1 MPAISPSRSPENS
14 PLIADVERG
23 KSGLCEDNGI
33 HKGLLRRKVQHAF
46 GHESNPKF
54 AEHAEHAFRGACALV
69 FFAIP
74 LLMPK
79 GVLPLRDYLIDLGV
93 YNSGVCLF
101 IIFNLGSSFGQAFN
115 SCRSGLQG
123 SLMAAMLG
131 WMMYTIFPDGV
142 QESLDNP
149 ELAFW
154 GGVVVGAIFVSLL
167 ICLKFSISLQMF
179 ALSGFAGTWMQF
191 LDASQEA
198 NIIPPW
204 RPGWSI
210 GKDVLTQSFACTG
223 IGMLAVMLASLLPY
237 PRWSLTFVT
246 ENQLHANVRMVK
258 VMRTVVDYYA
268 LDKPNK
274 YIKDQVIRRLGHLK
288 GLTHENQPLLAAA
301 WWECYGFGSS
311 QVAEVK
317 RRVLAQM
324 DNITTS
330 IFDIIWNAWQETVAE
345 DFGEKDGHLIRQM
358 KPYMDALLKSMEVTL
373 QMLVKAASDGSLT
386 PAEVLAL
393 KMSFEDI
400 DKKDKALVDF
410 FRKARKDVTKGS
422 PEVIY
427 KEVRIAHVLLYS
439 FCEVVGKTKSLAD
452 KVHQEMSRSDFKL
465 PPPPELDGFKSIFTG
480 LTEKT
485 HMVYAARGL
494 LAFFGSFILGWFGFR
509 DVFPPYTAGI
519 ASTVPFL
526 ITMYVGSALVSD
538 LNRIQGLM
546 LGYVM
551 APILASLTSTCEP
564 VDLMI
569 HLFIT
574 FVWVFLG
581 VFVRESSPTFSSI
594 GSMAAAF
601 GASTLLAKNCSDPSI
616 KKADIF
622 ESLALNCIAVLM
634 TTLVN
639 LGIPAENASD
649 LAVQNLET
657 CWSLLKKSI
666 HELYDPN
673 IKTVTF
679 RASEAQLALQK
690 AREMGNEASS
700 EPRLWR
706 MPWKTSLWE
715 AVLDDTAHMVATL
728 STMEHAVVAGGE
740 VSGPKK
746 ESLWKLMQQSHL
758 FRHSAQNTVLKKMDG
773 GTKLIGIFKHATAQR
788 YPALS
793 DKDVYKTYEEEDALA
808 EQEFVSKDLGKI
820 FGEENDRETNSVRD
834 DDMAVMATALANLS
848 RMKEQLRCVQ
858 HRILQNSYDE

>member
-1 MPAISPSRSPENS
+1 MPVTSAEHS
-14 PLIADVERG
+14 PLMADVERG
-23 KSGLCEDNGI
+23 KSGLLEDNGI
-33 HKGLLRRKVQHAF
+33 HKGWLRRHVQHAF

-79 GVLPLRDYLIDLGV
+79 GVLPFRDYLIELGV

-123 SLMAAMLG
+123 NFAAALLG
-131 WMMYTIFPDGV
+131 WTMYTIFPDGV
-142 QESLDNP
+142 TEDLDNP

-154 GGVVVGAIFVSLL
+154 GGVATGTIFVSLL
-167 ICLKFSISLQMF
+167 ICLKFSISMQMF

-191 LDASQEA
+191 LDASKSA
-198 NIIPPW
+198 DIIPPW

-210 GKDVLTQSFACTG
+210 GRDVLTQSFACTG

-237 PRWSLTFVT
+237 PRWSLVFVT
-246 ENQLHANVRMVK
+246 ENQLHANVQMVK

-274 YIKDQVIRRLGHLK
+274 YIKDQVIRRLGQLK

-311 QVAEVK
+311 QVK

-324 DNITTS
+324 DIITSS

-345 DFGEKDGHLIRQM
+345 DFGEKDGRLIRQI
-358 KPYMDALLKSMEVTL
+358 KPYLDQLLKSMEVTL
-373 QMLVKAASDGSLT
+373 NLLVKAASDGSLT
-386 PAEVLAL
+386 PAEVRAL
-393 KMSFEDI
+393 QMSFEDI
-400 DKKDKALVDF
+400 GKKDKELVDF
-410 FRKARKDVTKGS
+410 FRKARKEVTKGS

-427 KEVRIAHVLLYS
+427 KDIRIAHVLIYS
-439 FCEVVGKTKSLAD
+439 FSEVVGQTKGLAD
-452 KVHQEMSRSDFKL
+452 KVHQEMSKSYAL

-485 HMVYAARGL
+485 HMVYAARGMI
-494 LAFFGSFILGWFGFR
+494 AFFGSFILGWFGFR
-509 DVFPPYTAGI
+509 DVFPPHTAGI

-551 APILASLTSTCEP
+551 APILASLTATCEP
-564 VDLMI
+564 VDLII
-569 HLFIT
+569 HLSIT
-574 FVWVFLG
+574 FLWVFLG

-601 GASTLLAKNCSDPSI
+601 GASTLLAKNCSDPTIDKASI
-616 KKADIF
+616 F
-622 ESLALNCIAVLM
+622 VSLALNCIAVLV
-634 TTLVN
+634 TTVVN
-639 LGIPAENASD
+639 LMIPAESASE
-649 LAVQNLET
+649 LAVNSLEK
-657 CWSLLKKSI
+657 CWALLRKSI
-666 HELYDPN
+666 EELYDPN
-673 IKTVTF
+673 MKTVTF
-679 RASEAQLALQK
+679 RASEAQAALQS
-690 AREMGNEASS
+690 ARAMGMEAAS
-700 EPRLWR
+700 EPRFWKL
-706 MPWKTSLWE
+706 PWKVSLFE
-715 AVLDDTAHMVATL
+715 AVVEDTARMVATL
-728 STMEHAVVAGGE
+728 SAMEHAVTGGE
-740 VSGPKK
+740 VNGPKK
-746 ESLWKLMQQSHL
+746 ESLYRLMQKSNL
-758 FRHSAQNTVLKKMDG
+758 FRHSAQSTVLKKMDV
-773 GTKLIGIFKHATAQR
+773 GTKLIGIFRHSTAKR

-793 DKDVYKTYEEEDALA
+793 DKDVYKTYEEDDARA
-808 EQEFVSKDLGKI
+808 EEEFVSQDLGKI
-820 FGEENDRETNSVRD
+820 FGADNDRETNSVRD